1 MYRRT
6 RLESAAGEGESP
18 VIEMHKTG
26 WVSSLSRAGHEKSCL
41 NPGRPLSKAKYT
53 TATDSA

>member
-1 MYRRT
+1 MYRGT
-6 RLESAAGEGESP
+6 LLERAAEEGDSP

-26 WVSSLSRAGHEKSCL
+26 WISSLSRAGHEKSCL
-41 NPGRPLSKAKYT
+41 NPGGPPSKAKYT

>member
-6 RLESAAGEGESP
+6 HLESVTEEGDSP
-18 VIEMHKTG
+18 VIKMHKTG

-41 NPGRPLSKAKYT
+41 NLGGPPSKAKYT